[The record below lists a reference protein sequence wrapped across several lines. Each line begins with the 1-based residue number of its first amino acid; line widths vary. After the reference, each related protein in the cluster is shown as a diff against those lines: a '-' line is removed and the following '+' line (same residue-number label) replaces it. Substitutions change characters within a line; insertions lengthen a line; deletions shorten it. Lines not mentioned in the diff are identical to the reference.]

1 MEIFLNGYPCIVPE
15 YFTFDQLFQQTGQPG
30 NFNNKNWQRNGLAIL
45 VNQKTSVKDFLQKND
60 QVIVFDKPQKLGST
74 IQSQQIGTFT
84 GAQFVSPS
92 FQMNQGTQQ
101 QKIIFLQNQNVPN
114 QQFGMQQVGM
124 QQVGMQQVGMQS
136 MNVMTQGQQDYQ
148 LPQYNIQTNN
158 NLLQNQNLYQQPI
171 ISQPQPQSQSDDYD
185 VFQTF
190 TDNNQNANEDI
201 FSTHYQYSNYE
212 QNRQKYLQTKSTCPG
227 NKQDQVIKDNYRFTL
242 DNYGDVLI
250 IDKLDQSF
258 YLQISNN
265 FKLNKVRQFDIG
277 NKQKQF
283 ESNIILDL
291 NCTRVSWIQDLDLLA
306 VQFNTGAIIAVQLYL
321 E

>member
-1 MEIFLNGYPCIVPE
+1 MEIFLNGYQYCIPE
-15 YFTFDQLFQQTGQPG
+15 NFTFYQLFQQTGQPG
-30 NFNNKNWQRNGLAIL
+30 NFNNKFWQRNGSNLL
-45 VNQKTSVKDFLQKND
+45 VNQNTLVKELLQTND
-60 QVIVFDKPQKLGST
+60 QVILIDKPQKLGST
-74 IQSQQIGTFT
+74 IQSQQIGTFP
-84 GAQFVSPS
+84 GAQFVNPS

-101 QKIIFLQNQNVPN
+101 QKIIFQQNQSVPN
-114 QQFGMQQVGM
+114 QQFGMQQVGI
-124 QQVGMQQVGMQS
+124 QS
-136 MNVMTQGQQDYQ
+136 MNQMTSSQQNYQ
-148 LPQYNIQTNN
+148 SPLYNFQTNI

-171 ISQPQPQSQSDDYD
+171 ISQPQTQTQSDDYD

-212 QNRQKYLQTKSTCPG
+212 QNRQNYLQIKSTCPG

-258 YLQISNN
+258 YLQISNK

-291 NCTRVSWIQDLDLLA
+291 NCTRVSWIQELDLLA